1 MLMMMT
7 FAVFVAVVRDA
18 MLVVVSRSIA
28 FALTSGWRQ
37 MARVV
42 VPTCVMFASPSRR
55 IVSSMSMRRRFVEGM
70 LVFEVVGEVVV
81 LRDP

>member
-1 MLMMMT
+1 MPMMMT

-18 MLVVVSRSIA
+18 MLAVVLKST
-28 FALTSGWRQ
+28 ALMSGWRQ
-37 MARVV
+37 MARVA

-55 IVSSMSMRRRFVEGM
+55 IMSWMSMRRRFVEGM
-70 LVFEVVGEVVV
+70 LVFEVVGEIVV